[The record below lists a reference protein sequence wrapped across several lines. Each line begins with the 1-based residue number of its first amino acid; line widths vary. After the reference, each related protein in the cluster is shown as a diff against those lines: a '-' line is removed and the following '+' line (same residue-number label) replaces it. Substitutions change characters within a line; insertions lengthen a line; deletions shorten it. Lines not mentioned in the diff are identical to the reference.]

1 MAIEI
6 HFYSCKSISLMVKL
20 DITAITIVVRIYNTL
35 NPLGGIIHIK
45 INFNII
51 FIN

>member
-35 NPLGGIIHIK
+35 NPLGGYYTYK
-45 INFNII
+45 NKF
-51 FIN
+51 